1 MPRPAASYPSG
12 STVPLSVYIA
22 NNGTTPDKLVNV
34 QSSAFSGGW
43 SVVPGASL
51 DSGSASTS
59 TASSTSGSG
68 GPQTI
73 GPNQAV
79 GFGMQNLTP
88 SGSGSPKA
96 IVLRGLTQQSAPL
109 FPGTAVKVTFTF
121 ANAGQTT
128 LTVPVKISTDPRC
141 RPCRPSS
148 RAHPRRS
155 AAELSD
161 PRSTVRVM
169 SKPARATKAAYRCTE
184 CGAEALRWV
193 GRCPECQAWGSV
205 TEIGAG
211 TRRAVAP
218 GAVSAPARPI
228 GELSPDEARAR
239 PTGVAELDRVLGGGI
254 VPGSVVLLA
263 GEPGVGK
270 STLLLDVARRYA
282 AGGGTALIVTG
293 EESTAQVRLR
303 AERIGAVDP
312 KLLPRR
318 RERPRRTAHPRR
330 DRHARPA
337 WWSIPC
343 RRSPPTPSTVRRA
356 ACRRSAPSP
365 PH

>member
-1 MPRPAASYPSG
+1 MLTGACAAGQHAQTAEEKPSLDGTYGSVGKLQIEGVAFHAPSGASYPSG
-12 STVPLSVYIA
+12 SSVPLSVYIA

-128 LTVPVKISTDPRC
+128 LTVPVKISTDPSLQTL
-141 RPCRPSS
+141 PAEQSGSP
-148 RAHPRRS
+148 
-155 AAELSD
+155 AA
-161 PRSTVRVM
+161 
-169 SKPARATKAAYRCTE
+169 
-184 CGAEALRWV
+184 
-193 GRCPECQAWGSV
+193 
-205 TEIGAG
+205 
-211 TRRAVAP
+211 
-218 GAVSAPARPI
+218 
-228 GELSPDEARAR
+228 
-239 PTGVAELDRVLGGGI
+239 
-254 VPGSVVLLA
+254 
-263 GEPGVGK
+263 
-270 STLLLDVARRYA
+270 
-282 AGGGTALIVTG
+282 
-293 EESTAQVRLR
+293 
-303 AERIGAVDP
+303 
-312 KLLPRR
+312 
-318 RERPRRTAHPRR
+318 
-330 DRHARPA
+330 
-337 WWSIPC
+337 
-343 RRSPPTPSTVRRA
+343 
-356 ACRRSAPSP
+356 
-365 PH
+365 